1 MSLGNIIGQMLQ
13 QGMGGQQQ
21 TRQRVATGAQNLSTG
36 GSGVEQILGQLQSA
50 LGGRGGA
57 TGTGAMP
64 GGLQGLAEA
73 AKSFLGQPQ
82 VGGMSGGQIG
92 GIGALAG
99 AVLGGGGK
107 GAVRGGLLA
116 LLGTMAVK
124 ALNEAKAKQGGAAAG
139 DIALAPSEVETLT
152 SPQNERLLLRAM
164 IAAAKAD
171 GHIDQQEMQGIIG
184 KLAADDVTEE
194 EKAFVM
200 SEIRAPLDPNALAAE
215 VRSPAQAAEVYAAS
229 ILAIAIDSDAERQY
243 LRSLAQALRLD
254 PATVAELHR
263 MTGAPTA

>member
-13 QGMGGQQQ
+13 QGIGGQEQ
-21 TRQRVATGAQNLSTG
+21 TRQRVATGAQNLSAG

-50 LGGRGGA
+50 LGGGGGA
-57 TGTGAMP
+57 AGGAMP
-64 GGLQGLAEA
+64 AGLGGLAEA
-73 AKSFLGQPQ
+73 AKAFLGQPQ

-107 GAVRGGLLA
+107 GAVGGGLLA

-124 ALNEAKAKQGGAAAG
+124 ALNEAKAGQGGAAAA
-139 DIALAPSEVETLT
+139 DMELTQAEAQTLT
-152 SPQNERLLLRAM
+152 SPETERLLLRAM

-171 GHIDQQEMQGIIG
+171 GQIDQQEMQGIIG
-184 KLAADDVTEE
+184 KLAADEVTEE

-200 SEIRAPLDPNALAAE
+200 AEIRAPLDPNALAAE

-229 ILAIAIDSDAERQY
+229 ILAIAIDTDAERQY
-243 LRSLAQALRLD
+243 LRSLAQALRLP
-254 PATVAELHR
+254 PAAVAQLHR
-263 MTGAPTA
+263 MTGAPAV

>member
-13 QGMGGQQQ
+13 QGLGGQEQS
-21 TRQRVATGAQNLSTG
+21 RQRVATGAQNLSAG

-50 LGGRGGA
+50 LGGSGGA
-57 TGTGAMP
+57 AGGAMP
-64 GGLQGLAEA
+64 SGLQGLAEA
-73 AKSFLGQPQ
+73 AKAFLGQPQ
-82 VGGMSGGQIG
+82 VGGMSGGQLG

-124 ALNEAKAKQGGAAAG
+124 ALNEAKAQQGGGAAG
-139 DIALAPSEVETLT
+139 ELALAPSEVETLT
-152 SPQNERLLLRAM
+152 SAQNERLLLRAM

-200 SEIRAPLDPNALAAE
+200 SEIRAPLDPAALAAE

-229 ILAIAIDSDAERQY
+229 ILAIDIDTEAERQY
-243 LRSLAQALRLD
+243 LRDLARGLGLDAGTVQRLHQ
-254 PATVAELHR
+254 L
-263 MTGAPTA
+263 TGAPAV

>member
-1 MSLGNIIGQMLQ
+1 MSFGNIIGQMLQ
-13 QGMGGQQQ
+13 QGLGGQEQS
-21 TRQRVATGAQNLSTG
+21 RQRVATGAQNLSAG

-57 TGTGAMP
+57 AGGGAMP

-73 AKSFLGQPQ
+73 AKAFLGQPQ

-107 GAVRGGLLA
+107 GAVRGGMLA

-124 ALNEAKAKQGGAAAG
+124 ALQEAKSRQGGAAAG
-139 DIALAPSEVETLT
+139 DLALAQDEAQTLT
-152 SPQNERLLLRAM
+152 SPENERLLLRAM

-200 SEIRAPLDPNALAAE
+200 AEIRAPLDPDALAAE
-215 VRSPAQAAEVYAAS
+215 VRSPAQAAEFYAAS
-229 ILAIAIDSDAERQY
+229 ILAVAIDSDAERQY
-243 LRSLAQALRLD
+243 LRSLARALRLD
-254 PATVAELHR
+254 AATVAELHR
-263 MTGAPTA
+263 MTGAPAV

>member
-1 MSLGNIIGQMLQ
+1 MSFGNIIGQMLQ
-13 QGMGGQQQ
+13 QGLGGQEQ
-21 TRQRVATGAQNLSTG
+21 TRQRVATGAQNLSAG

-57 TGTGAMP
+57 TGGGAMP
-64 GGLQGLAEA
+64 SGLQGLAEA
-73 AKSFLGQPQ
+73 AKAFLGQPQ
-82 VGGMSGGQIG
+82 VGGMSGGQLG

-107 GAVRGGLLA
+107 GAVRGGMLA

-124 ALNEAKAKQGGAAAG
+124 ALQQSRAQQGGAAAG
-139 DIALAPSEVETLT
+139 DLALSPSEAQALT
-152 SPQNERLLLRAM
+152 SPENERLLLRAM

-200 SEIRAPLDPNALAAE
+200 AEIRAPLDPNALAAE

-229 ILAIAIDSDAERQY
+229 ILAVDIDSDAERQY

-254 PATVAELHR
+254 AATVAELHR
-263 MTGAPTA
+263 MTGAPAV